1 MTSIIGAAGVFMAG
15 VATGIWL
22 LVLLGELS
30 ERPSANNGWG
40 RTPIRL
46 LGLRPG

>member
-1 MTSIIGAAGVFMAG
+1 VRAGITAVRRKGYRMTSIIGAAGVFMAG

-30 ERPSANNGWG
+30 ERPSANNG
-40 RTPIRL
+40 
-46 LGLRPG
+46 